1 MSWQIWKRIACVVAK
16 GRAMTMFQS
25 STLSRTD
32 GEEGDVRGFL
42 EGVLAEGVEAP
53 LSSVSVEKGRFDALR
68 AIVEGGI

>member
-1 MSWQIWKRIACVVAK
+1 
-16 GRAMTMFQS
+16 MTMFQS